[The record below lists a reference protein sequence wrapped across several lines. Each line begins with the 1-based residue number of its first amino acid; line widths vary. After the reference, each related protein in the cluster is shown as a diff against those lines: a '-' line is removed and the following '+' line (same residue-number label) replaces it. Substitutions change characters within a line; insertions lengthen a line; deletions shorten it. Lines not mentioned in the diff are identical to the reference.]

1 MLLRLRVLLVP
12 HAFPACPFWLFE
24 DVVSVVL
31 GALGG
36 AATCAWRVLASL
48 ANVLPVVEVRCGW
61 WLSWPAGTPC
71 AGRAFA
77 VVAVDVALFR
87 EPTYVGVLGEEA

>member
-1 MLLRLRVLLVP
+1 MFLRLRVLLVP

-36 AATCAWRVLASL
+36 AATCAGRVLAGL

-61 WLSWPAGTPC
+61 WLPWAAGTPC
-71 AGRAFA
+71 AGRVFA
-77 VVAVDVALFR
+77 VVAVDVALLSESTF
-87 EPTYVGVLGEEA
+87 LSFLAK